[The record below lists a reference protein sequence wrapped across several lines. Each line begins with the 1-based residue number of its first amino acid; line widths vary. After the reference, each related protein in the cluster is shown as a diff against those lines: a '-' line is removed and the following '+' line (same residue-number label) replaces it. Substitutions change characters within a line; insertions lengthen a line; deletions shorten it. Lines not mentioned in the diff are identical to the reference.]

1 MFIFLVTFGWILFIV
16 GAIVQIFVA
25 IIQALVVAKV
35 TLPSTISDINDVFQK
50 TIFKQDKIIDT
61 LVGNGW
67 AYSIIALLLFTALVT
82 ITLALFE
89 LARIIKG
96 QRIAKP
102 YIKMFFVALIIAS
115 LVFGKVSALIMPVF
129 IFVGLLFIES
139 TLFDVEAIHNYAD
152 ERNMIIVYREDK
164 RFERE
169 VNKEGKYLGSVT
181 SGVGVTTVETA
192 DSATNFKNN
201 DLTNG
206 DDNNNEASPITKK
219 TLFRK
224 AELDDIFNVANDKA
238 NEAEIANLIN
248 DMNRPAEAVQKPLL
262 SKPSDLKNLPNKP
275 AVSSVVLESKPQEA
289 ILQET
294 VAFSPNTYDYKNDQ
308 PVAANANVKILTD
321 HFEPVIND
329 NPEESVIV
337 APNEEEAVT
346 SSVEENDVLTNNNVD
361 SNLDETLNDIIE
373 SNDQVN
379 SSKKEQKLFAKWEE
393 LYQQAKNL
401 QNEVDEEAQIVS
413 QPTKAI
419 KKKAKIYN
427 NLAKEANTLANK
439 LNLSPDKQLKLM
451 QVTEIFG
458 NASMSTEEF
467 INDNVLDFN
476 LDDVLSDNLSEQEPI
491 KQVYDFQE
499 EVPTES
505 ENSFMTNTPDET
517 SPTVSE
523 ELMETIKEN
532 IAEDVKVI
540 NDEIAVLIPEVL
552 TAKAIETDDIND
564 SELEFELLDDK
575 QSSKDSLE
583 ERNNEENNAE
593 STFLKHSEQLD
604 HGITEFND
612 LDNLSVELNDV
623 LTNNFD
629 KSQLDVP
636 VTEPVKA
643 TREEESNDEVIPYA
657 VTAEEPTS
665 VGKLLNKEV
674 NSEEFVDEPVSETAL
689 NPVLVETPI
698 NTPSEPATQET
709 IAFEQVNAELNFE
722 DEVSYSL
729 DELDNKIMNDDFSD
743 LEDED
748 VLANLKKQS
757 DNVWG
762 ASSQEQ
768 ASPVASEIQNPV
780 SKQELVSSPG
790 FPRNQISEE
799 ISHLTT
805 NQTTFASQ
813 FNNKIDKLEQ
823 LIINSTNTQLEQGQS
838 LEKIQSNIND
848 LTMKLELLEEQANDL
863 AKKFDEDEL
872 RQIELCRGVTP
883 IDQFYPKVDGMSFA
897 SARYNLYNRTGCS
910 NTYGALATSGVSHQS
925 GNLYQNKNPKRKVQD
940 ILGTGMNLVDYNHI
954 NLHNVSKY
962 TKQDIP
968 YETDCPLCQKAKK

>member
-16 GAIVQIFVA
+16 GAIVQIFAA

-35 TLPSTISDINDVFQK
+35 TLPGTIFDINDVFQK

-67 AYSIIALLLFTALVT
+67 TYAIIALLLFTALVT
-82 ITLALFE
+82 IALASFE
-89 LARIIKG
+89 LTRIRKG

-115 LVFGKVSALIMPVF
+115 LVFGKVSALIMPAF
-129 IFVGLLFIES
+129 IFIGLLFIES
-139 TLFDVEAIHNYAD
+139 TLFDVEAIRNYAD

-169 VNKEGKYLGSVT
+169 VSKEGKYLGSVT
-181 SGVGVTTVETA
+181 SGVGATTVETA
-192 DSATNFKNN
+192 DNATNFKNN

-248 DMNRPAEAVQKPLL
+248 DMNRPAEVQQDPVP
-262 SKPSDLKNLPNKP
+262 SKPSDLKNL
-275 AVSSVVLESKPQEA
+275 AAERVVSPDSGANNEDESKA
-289 ILQET
+289 QET
-294 VAFSPNTYDYKNDQ
+294 VGFSPNTYDYKNDQ
-308 PVAANANVKILTD
+308 PVVANANVEILAD
-321 HFEPVIND
+321 HVEPVAND
-329 NPEESVIV
+329 ISEEPVVNTPSEPVVASPSV
-337 APNEEEAVT
+337 AQDDLLA
-346 SSVEENDVLTNNNVD
+346 NNNVD
-361 SNLDETLNDIIE
+361 SNLDEALNDIIE

-379 SSKKEQKLFAKWEE
+379 YSKKEQKLFTKWEQ

-401 QNEVDEEAQIVS
+401 QNEVDKEAQTVS

-439 LNLSPDKQLKLM
+439 LNLSSDKQLKLM

-476 LDDVLSDNLSEQEPI
+476 LDDVLSDDLPEQEPLE
-491 KQVYDFQE
+491 QGYDFQE

-505 ENSFMTNTPDET
+505 ENSFMTNTPDEI

-523 ELMETIKEN
+523 DLMETIKEN

-540 NDEIAVLIPEVL
+540 NDEIAVSTPDVP
-552 TAKAIETDDIND
+552 TAKTVATDNIND

-575 QSSKDSLE
+575 QSSEDSLE
-583 ERNNEENNAE
+583 EHNNNEEDDAE
-593 STFLKHSEQLD
+593 SAFLKHLEQLD

-612 LDNLSVELNDV
+612 LDNLSAELDDI
-623 LTNNFD
+623 LTDNFD

-643 TREEESNDEVIPYA
+643 TSEETTNDEVAPSTIIE
-657 VTAEEPTS
+657 EEPTP
-665 VGKLLNKEV
+665 VGELLNEEV
-674 NSEEFVDEPVSETAL
+674 NSEEFANEPPVETLTSPFAPEEPIIQEPVGSEPVSAK
-689 NPVLVETPI
+689 P
-698 NTPSEPATQET
+698 
-709 IAFEQVNAELNFE
+709 NFE

-757 DNVWG
+757 DNVRG
-762 ASSQEQ
+762 VTSQEHT
-768 ASPVASEIQNPV
+768 APVASEVQNPV
-780 SKQELVSSPG
+780 FKQEPVSSPG
-790 FPRNQISEE
+790 FPTNQISEE
-799 ISHLTT
+799 LSHLTT
-805 NQTTFASQ
+805 NQTVFASQ
-813 FNNKIDKLEQ
+813 FNHKIDKLEQ

-838 LEKIQSNIND
+838 LEKIQTNIKD

-872 RQIELCRGVTP
+872 RQIELRRGVTP

-897 SARYNLYNRTGCS
+897 SARYNLYNQTGCS

-925 GNLYQNKNPKRKVQD
+925 GDLYQNKDPKRKVQD
-940 ILGTGMNLVDYNHI
+940 ILGTGMNRVDYNHI

>member
-1 MFIFLVTFGWILFIV
+1 MFIFLVIFGWILFIV
-16 GAIVQIFVA
+16 GAIVQIFAA

-35 TLPSTISDINDVFQK
+35 TLPGTIFDINDVFQK

-67 AYSIIALLLFTALVT
+67 AYAIIALLLFTALVT
-82 ITLALFE
+82 IALASFE

-115 LVFGKVSALIMPVF
+115 LVFGKVSALIMPTF

-139 TLFDVEAIHNYAD
+139 TLFDVEAIRNYAD

-181 SGVGVTTVETA
+181 SGVGATTVETA

-201 DLTNG
+201 DLING
-206 DDNNNEASPITKK
+206 DDNNNETSPITKK

-248 DMNRPAEAVQKPLL
+248 DMNRPAEAVQKPLPV
-262 SKPSDLKNLPNKP
+262 KPSDLKNLPNEP
-275 AVSSVVLESKPQEA
+275 VASPVASESKPQEA

-294 VAFSPNTYDYKNDQ
+294 VCFSPNTYDYKNDQ
-308 PVAANANVKILTD
+308 PVAANANVEILTD
-321 HFEPVIND
+321 HVEPVANH
-329 NPEESVIV
+329 NPEEPVIV
-337 APNEEEAVT
+337 APNEAEVVT
-346 SSVEENDVLTNNNVD
+346 SSIEENDVLTNNNVD
-361 SNLDETLNDIIE
+361 SNLDEALNDIIE
-373 SNDQVN
+373 SNYQVN
-379 SSKKEQKLFAKWEE
+379 YSKKEQKLFVKWEQ

-401 QNEVDEEAQIVS
+401 QNEVDEEAQAVS

-451 QVTEIFG
+451 QVTKIFG

-476 LDDVLSDNLSEQEPI
+476 LDDVLSDDQPKQEPI
-491 KQVYDFQE
+491 EQEGYDFQE

-505 ENSFMTNTPDET
+505 ENSFMTNTCYET

-523 ELMETIKEN
+523 DLMETIKEN
-532 IAEDVKVI
+532 IAEDV
-540 NDEIAVLIPEVL
+540 
-552 TAKAIETDDIND
+552 
-564 SELEFELLDDK
+564 FELLDDK
-575 QSSKDSLE
+575 QSSEDSLE
-583 ERNNEENNAE
+583 ERNNEEDDAE
-593 STFLKHSEQLD
+593 SAFLKHLEQLD
-604 HGITEFND
+604 HGITEFNN
-612 LDNLSVELNDV
+612 LDNLSAELDDV

-636 VTEPVKA
+636 VTKPVKA
-643 TREEESNDEVIPYA
+643 TSEEEKNDEVVPSV
-657 VTAEEPTS
+657 VTAEATP
-665 VGKLLNKEV
+665 VGELLNEEV
-674 NSEEFVDEPVSETAL
+674 SSEEFVDEPTNETASS
-689 NPVLVETPI
+689 PVLAETLI
-698 NTPSEPATQET
+698 NINIPSEPRTQDPV
-709 IAFEQVNAELNFE
+709 ASEQVNAQLNFE

-757 DNVWG
+757 DNVRA

-768 ASPVASEIQNPV
+768 TPPVASEIQNPV
-780 SKQELVSSPG
+780 FKQEPVSSPG
-790 FPRNQISEE
+790 FPTNQISEE
-799 ISHLTT
+799 ISDLTT
-805 NQTTFASQ
+805 NQTAFASQ

-838 LEKIQSNIND
+838 LKKIQSNIKD
-848 LTMKLELLEEQANDL
+848 LTMKLELLEKQANDL

-872 RQIELCRGVTP
+872 RQIELRRGVTP

-910 NTYGALATSGVSHQS
+910 NTYGALATTGVSHQS
-925 GNLYQNKNPKRKVQD
+925 GDLYQNKDPKRKVQD
-940 ILGTGMNLVDYNHI
+940 ILGTCMNRVDYNHI

-968 YETDCPLCQKAKK
+968 YETDCQLCQKAKK